1 MAGEASAP
9 KVVWESEKKRAA
21 AATAPR
27 RRLLVDLDAVLCLVE
42 AGGGEE
48 EFSVTG
54 PETEASIG
62 QIHVKLDGRRPSLLL
77 P

>member
-42 AGGGEE
+42 AG
-48 EFSVTG
+48 V
-54 PETEASIG
+54 
-62 QIHVKLDGRRPSLLL
+62 GRRNFQLQVQKLRL
-77 P
+77 V